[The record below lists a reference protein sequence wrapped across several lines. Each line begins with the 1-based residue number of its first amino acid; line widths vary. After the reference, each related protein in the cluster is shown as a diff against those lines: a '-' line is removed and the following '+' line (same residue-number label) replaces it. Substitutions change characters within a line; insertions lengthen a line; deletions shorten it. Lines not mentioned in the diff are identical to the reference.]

1 MNCETRPAPGESN
14 FRSETEA
21 LITTDV
27 RSSVKNTLL
36 RIRSQG
42 KNADVLLMGYP
53 QLISGVCFD
62 VLPNALTP
70 SEIAWLNELAL
81 LLNTSLA
88 GAVADANAEEE
99 EDFATFTSPVEAF
112 DRQGHLRQPGADPR
126 DRAAAD
132 RGRPSQPASV
142 QSAHPKPDGYL
153 TYAGVA
159 TTALSTNDPT
169 GPRAWGTAAAMALL
183 ALLTGGCGPDRG
195 DMERRAVDEARTAAG
210 DVQASLQDVVHTMAG
225 ASPAQLE
232 EALEQSLED
241 STVVTWHGAGVTTD
255 GSTTWRVGVVEG
267 LRGRG
272 PVVRARLCAPVL
284 RCGSQPRDRSDRGA
298 RRGLPDGRAQPGR
311 RGGGRPGARRPRT
324 APVRSR
330 PRRRPWTQLSRSR
343 VCDEEEAPIA

>member
-1 MNCETRPAPGESN
+1 VDENTTLVTLSIGGNDAGFSRILRECAAPWNVLNMNCETRPAPGESN

-62 VLPNALTP
+62 VLTNALTP

-112 DRQGHLRQPGADPR
+112 DGKAICGNPEQIHGIVLQQTEGE
-126 DRAAAD
+126 
-132 RGRPSQPASV
+132 PSQPASV

-159 TTALSTNDPT
+159 TTALSTMYP
-169 GPRAWGTAAAMALL
+169 
-183 ALLTGGCGPDRG
+183 
-195 DMERRAVDEARTAAG
+195 
-210 DVQASLQDVVHTMAG
+210 
-225 ASPAQLE
+225 
-232 EALEQSLED
+232 
-241 STVVTWHGAGVTTD
+241 
-255 GSTTWRVGVVEG
+255 
-267 LRGRG
+267 
-272 PVVRARLCAPVL
+272 
-284 RCGSQPRDRSDRGA
+284 
-298 RRGLPDGRAQPGR
+298 
-311 RGGGRPGARRPRT
+311 
-324 APVRSR
+324 
-330 PRRRPWTQLSRSR
+330 
-343 VCDEEEAPIA
+343 